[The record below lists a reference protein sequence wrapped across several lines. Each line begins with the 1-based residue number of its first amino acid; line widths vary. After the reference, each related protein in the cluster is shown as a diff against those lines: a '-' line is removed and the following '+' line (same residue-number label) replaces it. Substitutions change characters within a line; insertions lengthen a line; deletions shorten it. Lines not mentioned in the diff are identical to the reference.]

1 MAELDVALVAADREV
16 WSGKA
21 SLVVAKTTDG
31 DVGIMPQ
38 HQPILSLLKPSVITI
53 KTLVDGATG
62 ETLHGRAARRLHLG
76 GRRPG
81 LAAERGRRAGR
92 PRSTRDRAQEAL
104 DPGQGRRVRGRLRGR
119 RRPSRAAAARRRPRR
134 IARRRRA
141 LTGAGVA
148 GRRCLTDLLEA
159 LAALCLLALSR

>member
-53 KTLVDGATG
+53 RTIVDGAPGQTLRAA
-62 ETLHGRAARRLHLG
+62 LHGGFISVADDRVSLLG
-76 GRRPG
+76 E
-81 LAAERGRRAGR
+81 AAELAEEIDA
-92 PRSTRDRAQEAL
+92 DRAQEAL
-104 DPGQGRRVRGRLRGR
+104 TRARAGEFGAD
-119 RRPSRAAAARRRPRR
+119 SEAAAARAELRL
-134 IARRRRA
+134 RA
-141 LTGAGVA
+141 V
-148 GRRCLTDLLEA
+148 GRGE
-159 LAALCLLALSR
+159 

>member
-53 KTLVDGATG
+53 RTIVDGAPGQTLRAA
-62 ETLHGRAARRLHLG
+62 LHGGFISVADERVSLLG
-76 GRRPG
+76 E
-81 LAAERGRRAGR
+81 AAELAEEIDA
-92 PRSTRDRAQEAL
+92 DRAQEAL
-104 DPGQGRRVRGRLRGR
+104 TRARAGEFGAD
-119 RRPSRAAAARRRPRR
+119 SEAAAARAELRL
-134 IARRRRA
+134 RA
-141 LTGAGVA
+141 V
-148 GRRCLTDLLEA
+148 GRGE
-159 LAALCLLALSR
+159 

>member
-53 KTLVDGATG
+53 RTVVDGAPG
-62 ETLHGRAARRLHLG
+62 ETLRAALHG
-76 GRRPG
+76 GFISVANDRVS
-81 LAAERGRRAGR
+81 LLSEAAELVEEIDA
-92 PRSTRDRAQEAL
+92 DRAQEAL
-104 DPGQGRRVRGRLRGR
+104 TRARAGEFGAD
-119 RRPSRAAAARRRPRR
+119 SEAAAARAELRL
-134 IARRRRA
+134 RA
-141 LTGAGVA
+141 V
-148 GRRCLTDLLEA
+148 GRGE
-159 LAALCLLALSR
+159 